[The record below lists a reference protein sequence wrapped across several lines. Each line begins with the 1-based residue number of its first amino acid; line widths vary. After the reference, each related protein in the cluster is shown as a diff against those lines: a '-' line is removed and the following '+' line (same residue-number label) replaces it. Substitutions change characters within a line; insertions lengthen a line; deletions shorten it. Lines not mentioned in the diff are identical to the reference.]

1 MEVFYL
7 KIAELVEIEKCNSEW
22 RSQNT
27 ENAAMLLRN
36 KQQIDRYNNKKS
48 LK

>member
-7 KIAELVEIEKCNSEW
+7 KKAELVEIEKCNIKQ

-27 ENAAMLLRN
+27 ENAAMFLRN
-36 KQQIDRYNNKKS
+36 KLQIDRYNNQKS